1 MASLDS
7 PPEVKPEAEARATAR
22 GRGRAIASWLAGA
35 FSVLGFGGMVM
46 AFREKIRTG
55 HGGEIYRTG
64 HGYQVSY
71 LGAMVL
77 IALVPVVMIV
87 GSAIGWWQRRDERE
101 FDRRYPPTRT
111 SDDRRPPHS

>member
-1 MASLDS
+1 M
-7 PPEVKPEAEARATAR
+7 
-22 GRGRAIASWLAGA
+22 
-35 FSVLGFGGMVM
+35 VL

-71 LGAMVL
+71 LGVMVL
-77 IALVPVVMIV
+77 VALVPIVMIV

-101 FDRRYPPTRT
+101 FDRRYPPARS
-111 SDDRRPPHS
+111 SDGRRPPNG